1 LKPAPEFEQWLAR
14 MGIFTQAD
22 GKIHFGD
29 RLPPA
34 FRQAMGQLG

>member
-1 LKPAPEFEQWLAR
+1 

-29 RLPPA
+29 SLPPA